1 MIKTFLAM
9 VALLFGVANANATLF
24 FANGS
29 DVDGTLK
36 AQADITFNSGVF
48 TVVLTD
54 QNTGEKSSGQTVSG
68 ISFDVSGLT
77 STSTFT
83 QAGTLVNVAKG
94 VPETFPGGPPTHWAG
109 GNTSTTLLIDTVP
122 GTSAKPEDLI
132 VGSSP
137 AANNG
142 FDQFDPYINGTG
154 TFTIDASLSNVDSFT
169 ISDVK
174 FYFGTVPTE
183 VDGGLGGFPTG
194 PGSVPEPS
202 TWAMMILGFFGVGFM
217 AYRRKSQ
224 TSLRFA

>member
-1 MIKTFLAM
+1 MMKTFLAM

-48 TVVLTD
+48 TVLLTD
-54 QNTGEKSSGQTVSG
+54 KNTGEVSSGQTVSG

-83 QAGTLVNVAKG
+83 QAGTLVNVATG
-94 VPETFPGGPPTHWAG
+94 GTETFPGGSPTHWVG

-122 GTSAKPEDLI
+122 GTGAKPNDLI

-154 TFTIDASLSNVDSFT
+154 TFTIAASLSNVNSFT
-169 ISDVK
+169 VSNVE
-174 FYFGTVPTE
+174 FFFGTVPTE
-183 VDGGLGGFPTG
+183 VDGR
-194 PGSVPEPS
+194 PGSFPVGSIPEPS

-217 AYRRKSQ
+217 AYRRKSKGQ
-224 TSLRFA
+224 MSLRIA

>member
-9 VALLFGVANANATLF
+9 VALLFGVANANAILF

-29 DVDGTLK
+29 DGDGTLK

-54 QNTGEKSSGQTVSG
+54 QNSGEKSSGQTVSG

-83 QAGTLVNVAKG
+83 QAGTLVNVASG
-94 VPETFPGGPPTHWAG
+94 GTETFPGGSPTHWAG

-122 GTSAKPEDLI
+122 GTGAQPKDLI

-142 FDQFDPYINGTG
+142 FDNFDPYINGTG

-169 ISDVK
+169 ITDVK

-183 VDGGLGGFPTG
+183 VDGGPGGFPV
-194 PGSVPEPS
+194 GSIPEPS

>member
-9 VALLFGVANANATLF
+9 AALLFGVANANATLF

-29 DVDGTLK
+29 DADGTLK

-54 QNTGEKSSGQTVSG
+54 KNTGEISSGQTVSG

-83 QAGTLVNVAKG
+83 QAGTLVNVATG
-94 VPETFPGGPPTHWAG
+94 GTETFPGGSPAHWAG
-109 GNTSTTLLIDTVP
+109 GNTLTTLLIDTVP
-122 GTSAKPEDLI
+122 GTGAKPKDMI

-137 AANNG
+137 ASNNG

-154 TFTIDASLSNVDSFT
+154 TFTIAASLSNVDFFT

-183 VDGGLGGFPTG
+183 VDGHPGGFPV
-194 PGSVPEPS
+194 GSIPEPS
-202 TWAMMILGFFGVGFM
+202 TWAMMILGFFGVGFV

-224 TSLRFA
+224 MSLRLV